1 MNIGTLLQLEYKKD
15 GVSEVLKYYCKIIER
30 NEQYLFIDCPVNEKT
45 KKTERFHKG
54 AQFFAAYIG
63 KDQSVYRFR
72 TEVVSKVSFNIPA
85 LAIRLPNK
93 EGIKRIQRREFV
105 RVKSAVD
112 IAVYSDNDSFS
123 PFTTVTDDIS
133 GGGMSIIVPD
143 GVNLELNKDISIW
156 MVLEMYNG
164 EYQYHNIKAV
174 FVHINKLNS
183 GIQIGSLKFTGLK
196 QKIRQQIIRYC
207 FEKQRE
213 ARKKELQHF

>member
-1 MNIGTLLQLEYKKD
+1 MKIGTLLQLEYKMD
-15 GVSEVLKYYCKIIER
+15 GVSEVLKYYCKIIDR
-30 NEQYLFIDCPVNEKT
+30 NDRYLFIDYPVNEKT
-45 KKTERFHKG
+45 KKTELLPKG
-54 AQFFAAYIG
+54 AHFFAAYIG

-72 TEVVSKVSFNIPA
+72 TELVSKVSLNIPA
-85 LAIRLPNK
+85 LAIKLPNK
-93 EGIKRIQRREFV
+93 EDLKRIQRREFV

-112 IAVYSDNDSFS
+112 IAVYSDNNSFS

-143 GVNLELNKDISIW
+143 GINLELSKDIWIW

-174 FVHINKLNS
+174 FVHINKLNR
-183 GIQIGSLKFTGLK
+183 GICIASLRFTALK
-196 QKIRQQIIRYC
+196 QEIRQQIIRYC